1 VPLPAAEWAGRG
13 GVRATAGP
21 LRGTLYPVPYLLG
34 WFTWTETRYFLVAA
48 LAVVLTLEFL
58 RLVVGFDHALY
69 QKLIREYETDSIAG
83 YALYQV
89 SMTGV
94 VLLLNPTL
102 AIPAMWM
109 LSLGDPVSGALGD
122 NDATEAKR
130 PAAWI
135 AMFLVSLVGAP
146 LHRAGVRDRRRHRR
160 RARRR
165 GPRGDRRR
173 APADHPRRRRRR
185 QLTIPPA
192 AAGGMLLAV
201 TVLGVGV

>member
-1 VPLPAAEWAGRG
+1 VEFERRLVHSG
-13 GVRATAGP
+13 
-21 LRGTLYPVPYLLG
+21 GTLYPVPYLLG

-135 AMFLVSLVGAP
+135 AMFLVSLSLALLFTVPAFGTGVGIAVA
-146 LHRAGVRDRRRHRR
+146 LAGAVLAAIADGLPPII
-160 RARRR
+160 R
-165 GPRGDRRR
+165 GVAVD
-173 APADHPRRRRRR
+173 DN
-185 QLTIPPA
+185 LTIPPA

-201 TVLGVGV
+201 TVLG

>member
-1 VPLPAAEWAGRG
+1 VAGRG

-135 AMFLVSLVGAP
+135 AMFLVSLSLALLFTVPAFGTGVGIAVA
-146 LHRAGVRDRRRHRR
+146 LAGAVLAAIADGLPPII
-160 RARRR
+160 R
-165 GPRGDRRR
+165 GVAVD
-173 APADHPRRRRRR
+173 DN
-185 QLTIPPA
+185 LTIPPA

-201 TVLGVGV
+201 TVLG